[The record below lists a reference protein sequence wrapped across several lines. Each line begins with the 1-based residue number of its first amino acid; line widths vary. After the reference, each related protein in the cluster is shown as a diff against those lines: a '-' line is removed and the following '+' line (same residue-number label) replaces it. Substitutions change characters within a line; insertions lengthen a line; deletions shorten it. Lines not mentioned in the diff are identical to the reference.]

1 MSPQSSIGSGST
13 IGNLLDAILRRL
25 DSIEEK
31 SQPLGRDLASM
42 GGAGDGTLHA
52 DGSSGT
58 HSTGNDDILAVGE
71 GDDVLLTNDNNGAL
85 CTDNDSDVSSG
96 SSGSDATTPVIGAI
110 GVDSSLGKRDV
121 LAAVGGGGN
130 LDADT
135 LLMGGADNSF
145 GVARRLGR
153 DRRRW
158 LNRNRWWQK
167 PRCLCPTCGR

>member
-1 MSPQSSIGSGST
+1 MSPQSSISSGST

-52 DGSSGT
+52 DDSSGT
-58 HSTGNDDILAVGE
+58 RSMGNDDILGVGE
-71 GDDVLLTNDNNGAL
+71 GDDVLLTDDNSGAL
-85 CTDNDSDVSSG
+85 CTDNDSDVLSG
-96 SSGSDATTPVIGAI
+96 DSGSDATTPVIGAI
-110 GVDSSLGKRDV
+110 GADSSLGKRDV

-135 LLMGGADNSF
+135 LLMGGADNNL
-145 GVARRLGR
+145 GAARRLGR
-153 DRRRW
+153 DRRRYHW
-158 LNRNRWWQK
+158 RNLQ
-167 PRCLCPTCGR
+167 